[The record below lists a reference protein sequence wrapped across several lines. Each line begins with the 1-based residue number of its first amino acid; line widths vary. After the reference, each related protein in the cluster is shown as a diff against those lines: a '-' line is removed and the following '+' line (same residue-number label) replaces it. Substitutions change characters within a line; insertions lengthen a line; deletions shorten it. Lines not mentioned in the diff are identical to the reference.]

1 MEHTGKLTVDEYHT
15 LVPTSVNRL
24 AGFLSSPLAERIR
37 KADSE
42 KQFYREKQFMILIN
56 AGDIDSEKYGN
67 SEERIPVQGV
77 IDAMF
82 IEDGEIVILDYK
94 TDRLSAGEEDKLV
107 KLYKRQLDVYA
118 EAAERLLGLPVKEK
132 LLYSFSLG
140 KEIKVE

>member
-1 MEHTGKLTVDEYHT
+1 
-15 LVPTSVNRL
+15 
-24 AGFLSSPLAERIR
+24 
-37 KADSE
+37 
-42 KQFYREKQFMILIN
+42 MILIN
-56 AGDIDSEKYGN
+56 ASDIDSEKYGN

-94 TDRLSAGEEDKLV
+94 TDRLSAGEEDRLV

-132 LLYSFSLG
+132 L
-140 KEIKVE
+140 